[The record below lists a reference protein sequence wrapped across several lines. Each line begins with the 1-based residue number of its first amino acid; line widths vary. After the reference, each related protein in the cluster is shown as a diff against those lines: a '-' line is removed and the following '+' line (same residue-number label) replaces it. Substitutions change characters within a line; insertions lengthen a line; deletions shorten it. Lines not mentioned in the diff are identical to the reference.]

1 MLVGEVFARM
11 GLDSKQYEKSLD
23 RLENETKKRALTLG
37 NIFKG
42 ALSVT
47 IGMTMFEAVKRG
59 FQTIASTAIGF
70 NAQMEQARI
79 GFATMLGSAEK
90 AQKFLDDLAD
100 FAVKTPFEYP
110 ELLEAAKRML
120 AYGFAAEEVLPTL
133 RAVGDAS
140 AALGSG
146 SVGIDRITLALGLAA

>member
-1 MLVGEVFARM
+1 VG
-11 GLDSKQYEKSLD
+11 
-23 RLENETKKRALTLG
+23 
-37 NIFKG
+37 
-42 ALSVT
+42 
-47 IGMTMFEAVKRG
+47 
-59 FQTIASTAIGF
+59 TAISF
-70 NAQMEQARI
+70 NSMLQTAQI

-90 AQKFLDDLAD
+90 AQKFLEDMAD
-100 FAVKTPFEYP
+100 FAIRTPFEYP